1 MSKEWKIYY
10 LTYLKKNTGGK
21 FKYDREELN
30 EEKMKS
36 WVTIQTIHQKIY
48 WIVSSVID
56 NVFITPE
63 NVSN

>member
-1 MSKEWKIYY
+1 M
-10 LTYLKKNTGGK
+10 KKNTGGK